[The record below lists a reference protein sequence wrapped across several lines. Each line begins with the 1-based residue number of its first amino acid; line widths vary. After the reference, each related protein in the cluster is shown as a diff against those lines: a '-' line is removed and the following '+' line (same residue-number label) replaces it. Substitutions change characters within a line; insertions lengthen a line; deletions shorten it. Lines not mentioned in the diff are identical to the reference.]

1 MDAFLFF
8 TVAYLA
14 AAGAPGADTMLI
26 VSRTIVGGR
35 SSALQYALGIA
46 LAKTTMISLA
56 FYGIGALLSSNP
68 QLFVILK
75 ALGAGFLLFMAVR
88 LFTASRKDAA
98 AQSPSTT
105 PSATSKPQTSSRA
118 ASVLGGYLVGISNPQ
133 PLLFYSSIVP
143 VVVAQ
148 GLNTFADLLILWL
161 IVIVGFALITA
172 FYMSLATAI
181 KGWLDR
187 GSNQVLL
194 NRAMSVVFVILAA
207 VIALR

>member
-1 MDAFLFF
+1 MNAFVFF
-8 TVAYLA
+8 TIAYLL

-56 FYGIGALLSSNP
+56 FFGIGALLAGNP

-75 ALGAGFLLFMAVR
+75 TLGAGFLLFMALR
-88 LFTASRKDAA
+88 LWLAKPTDASLTA
-98 AQSPSTT
+98 TT
-105 PSATSKPQTSSRA
+105 KTSSRA
-118 ASVLGGYLVGISNPQ
+118 TSVIGGFLVGISNPQ

-143 VVVAQ
+143 MVVAQ
-148 GLNTFADLLILWL
+148 GLNTFSDLVVLWL
-161 IVIVGFALITA
+161 IVIIGFALITL
-172 FYMSLATAI
+172 FYMSLASVL
-181 KGWLDR
+181 KRWLDKAANR
-187 GSNQVLL
+187 RIL
-194 NRAMSVVFVILAA
+194 NRAMAIVFVILAL

>member
-1 MDAFLFF
+1 MNAFVFF
-8 TVAYLA
+8 TIAYLL

-56 FYGIGALLSSNP
+56 FFGIGALLAGNP

-75 ALGAGFLLFMAVR
+75 TLGAGFLLFMALR
-88 LFTASRKDAA
+88 LWLAKPTDASLTA
-98 AQSPSTT
+98 TT
-105 PSATSKPQTSSRA
+105 KTSSRA
-118 ASVLGGYLVGISNPQ
+118 TSVIGGFLVGISNPQ

-148 GLNTFADLLILWL
+148 GLNTLSDLVVLWL
-161 IVIVGFALITA
+161 IVIIGFALITL
-172 FYMSLATAI
+172 FYMSLASVL
-181 KGWLDR
+181 KRWLDKAANR
-187 GSNQVLL
+187 RIL
-194 NRAMSVVFVILAA
+194 NRAMAIVFVILAL